1 MNQTVFL
8 VKWFGPFSQEEI
20 NEWEKEYGT
29 CQLYLFGGMKKYAKT
44 KLTYYCGVTKRS
56 VSERFRDST
65 ETAHTG
71 WNLRN
76 GGTRDSPICILK
88 G

>member
-29 CQLYLFGGMKKYAKT
+29 CQLYLFGGIKKYA
-44 KLTYYCGVTKRS
+44 
-56 VSERFRDST
+56 
-65 ETAHTG
+65 
-71 WNLRN
+71 
-76 GGTRDSPICILK
+76 I
-88 G
+88 

>member
-29 CQLYLFGGMKKYAKT
+29 C
-44 KLTYYCGVTKRS
+44 
-56 VSERFRDST
+56 
-65 ETAHTG
+65 
-71 WNLRN
+71 
-76 GGTRDSPICILK
+76 
-88 G
+88 